1 MRCFDE
7 VHALTAE
14 NIEAVRARTGEL
26 PVWRLI
32 EANWGRIRAAIDGAR
47 RTLTYNDFYYTNLA
61 VARDGSSAL
70 MFDYGLLGKGYAS
83 TSYPGVVKLA
93 TSMGTS
99 TTLVMTQSAVQ
110 DALNRPT
117 SVDAANTS
125 YTTYMARGEAL
136 FSAETDPTVNGTI
149 AWQYE

>member
-1 MRCFDE
+1 MVLVDFTNYNSASSPTLNVNGTGAKSIKNYGSTAPTVYSWQSGE
-7 VHALTAE
+7 VCAF
-14 NIEAVRARTGEL
+14 VY
-26 PVWRLI
+26 
-32 EANWGRIRAAIDGAR
+32 DGA
-47 RTLTYNDFYYTNLA
+47 YW
-61 VARDGSSAL
+61 
-70 MFDYGLLGKGYAS
+70 MLLGKGYAS